1 MVGGLFNY
9 WFMAVEYCSSL
20 LDVGEMDDIGIIGY
34 FGLIPWVI
42 LEVGLCVWLKEGKGG

>member
-1 MVGGLFNY
+1 
-9 WFMAVEYCSSL
+9 MAVGYCSSL

-42 LEVGLCVWLKEGKGG
+42 LEDVVCVWLKEGFCR